1 MKFSNLNLS
10 LILLFF
16 LTLTACTKDDD
27 GVKSPNPPD
36 QTEPPKSGMTAKIG
50 ENTFSS
56 SNAVAR
62 HRSTGE
68 FTLAASTDEGESLF
82 FVIANFIGAVDYS
95 FAPTLPNTATYSYIF
110 NGATQNFATAEGGAG
125 VLTITSYNESTKQ
138 ISGTFTLTLAQVTNP
153 GSSIQITEGEFTD
166 VPITNLQ
173 QPEPGTMA
181 YYADGVFYST
191 TTPDLSI
198 SVLWQVEFNLP
209 TPKGD
214 VTIQLMSNHLE
225 FNLDR
230 VLIYTLEPIAWNTN
244 FAISDYALVDGKIS
258 FKIKNTQR
266 DFELWVKDYPIETPS
281 LLQGES
287 GMLTFYT
294 DTATF
299 VSTSVNVLDFLNN
312 SIIFT
317 SVNSNGT
324 TLDSYISPLEAEIV
338 LHISSTWSYIELEG
352 DGRVFLDDSGTFI
365 SYIAFIA
372 HDNSIVIIGKDIP
385 I

>member
-1 MKFSNLNLS
+1 MKLPYLNLS

-27 GVKSPNPPD
+27 GGKSPSP
-36 QTEPPKSGMTAKIG
+36 TEPPKGKMTATIG

-62 HRSTGE
+62 YRTTGE
-68 FTLAASTDEGESLF
+68 FTLAASANDGESFF
-82 FVIANFIGAVDYS
+82 FVIDNFIGAVDYT
-95 FAPTLPNTATYSYIF
+95 FAPTLPNTASYSYIF

-125 VLTITSYNESTKQ
+125 VLTITSYNESKQQ

-166 VPITNLQ
+166 VPITTLQ
-173 QPEPGTMA
+173 PAGPGTMA
-181 YYADGVFYST
+181 YYADDVFYST
-191 TTPDLSI
+191 TTPDLSVSI
-198 SVLWQVEFNLP
+198 LWQVDFNLP

-214 VTIQLMSNHLE
+214 ATIKLLSNHPE
-225 FNLDR
+225 FNLDQ
-230 VLIYTLEPIAWNTN
+230 VITYTLEPFAWNTN

-281 LLQGES
+281 LLQAES
-287 GMLTFYT
+287 GVLTFYT

-299 VSTSVNVLDFLNN
+299 VSTSVNVVDFLNN

-317 SVNSNGT
+317 SENSNGT
-324 TLDSYISPLEAEIV
+324 ELGSAYISSLEAEIF
-338 LHISSTWSYIELEG
+338 LYISSNWSYIEVEG

-365 SYIAFIA
+365 SYIAFSA
-372 HDNSIVIIGKDIP
+372 HDNSIVMIGKDIP
-385 I
+385 L